1 MYIYIHAYI
10 DTYIHTY
17 TNTITIINN
26 YLFFLYLTDR
36 CCDNNQ
42 NCINTNG
49 SYICECKTGYQ
60 LNVDLMTCSG
70 MKST

>member
-1 MYIYIHAYI
+1 MH
-10 DTYIHTY
+10 TYIHKI
-17 TNTITIINN
+17 ITM
-26 YLFFLYLTDR
+26 FFYLTDR

-60 LNVDLMTCSG
+60 LNDDLMTCSG
-70 MKST
+70 MKNLIHKICTYIHM